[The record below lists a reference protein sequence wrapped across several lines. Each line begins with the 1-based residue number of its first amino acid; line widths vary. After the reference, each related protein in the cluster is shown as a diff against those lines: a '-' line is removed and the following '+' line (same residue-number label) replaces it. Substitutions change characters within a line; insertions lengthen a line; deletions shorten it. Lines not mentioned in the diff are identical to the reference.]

1 MGTESSSTEFETLAQ
16 RLKVLADPKRLL
28 IVNLLMDG
36 VHCNCELGAALDMAP
51 NLISH
56 HLSALRRAGLVDTER
71 DALDARWV
79 YYALNRETLAEL
91 NQVFGDFFDP
101 TRIKPRRPTCGPQGA
116 LVPLDEIAIAD
127 P

>member
-56 HLSALRRAGLVDTER
+56 HLSVLRRAGLVDTER
-71 DALDARWV
+71 DVLDARWV
-79 YYALNRETLAEL
+79 YYALNRETLEEL

-101 TRIKPRRPTCGPQGA
+101 TRIKPRRPSCGPQGA
-116 LVPLDEIAIAD
+116 LVPLDEIVIAD
-127 P
+127 H